1 MINTTTAFTTTTP
14 QYGLCGS
21 QYLSGSIM
29 GINAM
34 STSTTAQSFTTTRYP
49 VIDLDLMIKLEI
61 TDILKL

>member
-1 MINTTTAFTTTTP
+1 MTTTTNTNL
-14 QYGLCGS
+14 QYGLGDA
-21 QYLSGSIM
+21 QYHSGSIM

-49 VIDLDLMIKLEI
+49 VIDLDLMIKLEN